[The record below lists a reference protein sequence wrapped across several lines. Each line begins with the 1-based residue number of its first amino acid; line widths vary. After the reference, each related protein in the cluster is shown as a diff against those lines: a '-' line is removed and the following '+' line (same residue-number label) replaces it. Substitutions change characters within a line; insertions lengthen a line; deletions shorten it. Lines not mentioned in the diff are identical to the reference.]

1 MNTNTTELGNPDAA
15 HLYEITALRITGFKM
30 FLGGGLEARKSRFTI
45 RVHANNRAVASK
57 LAKRHGYE
65 VEDVNMIG

>member
-1 MNTNTTELGNPDAA
+1 MNDKIVELGNPDAA
-15 HLYEITALRITGFKM
+15 HLYEITALRVTGFKM
-30 FLGGGLEARKSRFTI
+30 YLGGTMEARKSRFTI